1 MKFED
6 IKNMS
11 KQEFE
16 QFLFK
21 VQSSNQK
28 FCVRCGNFTLVRKE
42 ILWESQYKEK
52 DIKIR
57 QL

>member
-28 FCVRCGNFTLVRKE
+28 FLCKM
-42 ILWESQYKEK
+42 WEFY
-52 DIKIR
+52 IR
-57 QL
+57 